1 MQRLSTSQHS
11 AEIPANV
18 SRTTSRTN
26 LIPASADLRV
36 KWMFEFIQTSFPN
49 IPEQLIRIYT
59 RDHGVQ
65 IKKYLDE
72 TLVFKSLF
80 FINIYNEAE
89 DVYKRGFLRRKQLR
103 QKRRD
108 AKVMPLNHSLRGRGR
123 IFKLLG
129 GSPPLPMY
137 ICLRSD
143 FVFGKHSRHHSRQ

>member
-36 KWMFEFIQTSFPN
+36 KWMFEFIQASFPN

-108 AKVMPLNHSLRGRGR
+108 AKVMALSTRT
-123 IFKLLG
+123 
-129 GSPPLPMY
+129 
-137 ICLRSD
+137 
-143 FVFGKHSRHHSRQ
+143 